1 MMNLPDFEGL
11 AMFAKVAEERPFAR
25 AAKTLGVSVATV
37 SRGVA
42 RLEQRFGARLFNR
55 TSRQL
60 ALTEFGWRLAER
72 ASSIYVDAEEI
83 ENAARELSSRPRGMI
98 RLAAPMT
105 FGVHWVAPIL
115 PDFFELYPDI
125 TIDLHLSDATVDL
138 VGDGFDA
145 ALRIAVLPDSSL
157 VARRL
162 APVAPFILAAPA
174 YLDKYGCPQ
183 HPRELA
189 AHHCLGYSYR
199 PKQDVWRL
207 TNRKTGEEEYV
218 KPTGPLRATNSE
230 ALIPLALRGL
240 GICELPEFMASEYL
254 ADGRLKAILTDWSLP
269 SGALYFVT
277 PSARARA
284 TKIEVLAEFM
294 AARLATPSWKWPR

>member
-11 AMFAKVAEERPFAR
+11 AMFAKVAEERSFAR

-60 ALTEFGWRLAER
+60 ALTEFGSRLAER

-98 RLAAPMT
+98 RLAAPMS
-105 FGVHWVAPIL
+105 FGLHWVAPIL

-207 TNRKTGEEEYV
+207 TNRETGEEEYV
-218 KPTGPLRATNSE
+218 KPTGPLRSTNSE

-240 GICELPEFMASEYL
+240 GICELPEFMASEFL

-294 AARLATPSWKWPR
+294 TARLATPSWKWPR